1 MFLILFGTP
10 GVGKGTQA
18 EKICKKYN
26 IPQVSTGEM
35 LRTAIENNTALG
47 RKAKLLMDKG
57 ELVPDDV
64 ILGIIERRVVQP
76 DCKKGFILD
85 GFPRTIPQAEEFSKL
100 LEKHNIP
107 QFICIEIYV
116 PQEIILKRLLG
127 RGRIDDTKE
136 TVLKRLKIYENKT
149 APVKEY
155 YKKAQQ
161 FFSIDGNKPID
172 EVFNE
177 IKKLLLKQTRLHPN
191 SI

>member
-35 LRTAIENNTALG
+35 LRTVIENNTALG

-64 ILGIIERRVVQP
+64 ILGIIERRIVQP

-116 PQEIILKRLLG
+116 PHDIILERLSE

-177 IKKLLLKQTRLHPN
+177 IKKLLLKQTRSHPN